1 MKEEKKAVAKELK
14 NAQRRRSRLKHKARL
29 LSQFDLLEVMN
40 LRTDEAQSKRSRS
53 SQSTDSPN
61 AELTSNEGVRSR
73 EDPQSDPEQRDQLD
87 D

>member
-29 LSQFDLLEVMN
+29 LSQLDLLEVMN
-40 LRTDEAQSKRSRS
+40 LRTDEERAKRPRS
-53 SQSTDSPN
+53 SQPSESST
-61 AELTSNEGVRSR
+61 AEPAPSEPVSSR
-73 EDPQSDPEQRDQLD
+73 EDPQDDPEQRDQSD